1 MTKMQFVEQAVAK
14 IEESA
19 TPRQKEATKLL
30 VEALSGD
37 VSAKIRLMEGIST
50 SDIPT
55 LLTPAIN
62 VTFLAKYAAQPTVW
76 NQIAEEYTVPSFG
89 EIKFGDFNIDPSAL
103 IAKNGEEFVQGGLP
117 VVGEYDEYPAVKFTT
132 TTLNKSIDNKRGVR
146 ARLSWETLRKV
157 GNFDILGKFTDAFAT
172 YAAKQE
178 DIALA
183 SLFVTSAGAA
193 GSDWSG
199 LGLTDNLALTTDGYG
214 ALGAALAASRAQT
227 VDGVPVSASTYK
239 LVYGAALAP
248 TVDKILSISN
258 LVVTDDNGT
267 YDVNASLT
275 TGKFRPI
282 EFNTMDLVS
291 GGTTDGFW
299 FVIPEGQARPQ
310 FLEVFLEGMRAPMI
324 SVKDSGHFS
333 LAGGDVPVREGSFDE
348 DDIQTRVRHV
358 VDAVA
363 VDLTGAV
370 YSTGE
375 GPA

>member
-1 MTKMQFVEQAVAK
+1 MTKMQFVEQAIAR
-14 IEESA
+14 IEETA
-19 TPRQKEATKLL
+19 TDRQKEATKLL

-37 VSAKIRLMEGIST
+37 VSAKIHLMEGIST

-62 VTFLAKYAAQPTVW
+62 VTFLAKYAAQQTVW

-89 EIKFGDFNIDPSAL
+89 EIKFGDFNIDPASL
-103 IAKNGEEFVQGGLP
+103 ISNAGDDFVAGGLP
-117 VVGEYDEYPAVKFTT
+117 VVGEYDEYPAVNFTT
-132 TTLNKSIDNKRGVR
+132 TTLNKSIDKKRGVR
-146 ARLSWETLRKV
+146 ARLSWEALRKV

-183 SLFVTSAGAA
+183 KLFVTTAGAA
-193 GSDWSG
+193 GADWAGKG
-199 LGLTDNLALTTDGYG
+199 LAGNPALTADGFG
-214 ALGAALAASRAQT
+214 ALGDALAASRAQT

-248 TVDKILSISN
+248 AVDKILSISN
-258 LVVTDDNGT
+258 LVVTDANGT

-291 GGTTDGFW
+291 GGDTDAFW

-333 LAGGDVPVREGSFDE
+333 LAGGQVPVREGSFDE

-363 VDLTGAV
+363 VDLTGSV
-370 YSTGE
+370 YSTGA
-375 GPA
+375 GV

>member
-1 MTKMQFVEQAVAK
+1 MTKMQFVEQAIAG
-14 IEESA
+14 IEEKA
-19 TPRQKEATKLL
+19 TARQKEATKLL

-37 VSAKIRLMEGIST
+37 VSAKVRLMEGIST

-62 VTFLAKYAAQPTVW
+62 VTFLAKYAAQPAVW
-76 NQIAEEYTVPSFG
+76 NQIAEEYMVPSFG

-103 IAKNGEEFVQGGLP
+103 ISKNGEEYVAGGLP

-146 ARLSWETLRKV
+146 ARLSWETLRKT
-157 GNFDILGKFTDAFAT
+157 GNFDILGRFTDAFAT

-183 SLFVTSAGAA
+183 QLFVTSGGAA

-199 LGLTDNLALTTDGYG
+199 KGLAGNPDLTADGYG
-214 ALGAALAASRAQT
+214 ALGAALEASRAQK
-227 VDGVPVSASTYK
+227 VDGVPVSASTFK

-258 LVVTDDNGT
+258 LQVTDANGT
-267 YDVNASLT
+267 YDVNASLI

-291 GGTTDGFW
+291 GGQTDGFW

-333 LAGGDVPVREGSFDE
+333 LAGGEVPVREGSFDE

-363 VDLTGAV
+363 VDLTGSV
-370 YSTGE
+370 YSTGA
-375 GPA
+375 GV